1 MLIVSMSVSTDGFIR
16 DRAGDFSWTPPDD
29 ETFRWH
35 LAGVEQL
42 GAYALGR
49 KLYEDMRVWHDPAM
63 RGTPDRA
70 RFADVWMALPK
81 LVFSRTAPAL
91 DPSARLATRPVV
103 DELRDL
109 LAEVHG
115 DVQIGGATLA
125 GQAIEAGLVDEFR
138 LLRHPIVVGGGTPLF
153 PAVADPIRL
162 ELVEVREFGGG
173 VVLERHRRRSA

>member
-1 MLIVSMSVSTDGFIR
+1 MLIVSMGVSLDGFIT
-16 DRAGDFSWTPPDD
+16 DRAGDFAWTPPDD

-49 KLYEDMRVWHDPAM
+49 KLYDDMRVWHDPAM

-70 RFADVWMALPK
+70 RFSDVWMALPK
-81 LVFSRTAPAL
+81 VVFSRTL
-91 DPSARLATRPVV
+91 TTLDDPSARLATRPVV

-109 LAEVHG
+109 LAKLDG

-125 GQAIEAGLVDEFR
+125 GQAIGAGLVDEFR

-153 PAVADPIRL
+153 PPVADPIRL
-162 ELVEVREFGGG
+162 ELVEVREFAGG
-173 VVLERHRRRSA
+173 VVLERHRRV